1 MECSKCHK
9 TKDISNYSI
18 KNVKDNIYYQY
29 CNDCRNY
36 VLPVKKK
43 YKEKSKEDYEMRKH
57 LNTINCDCGV
67 SYVSFRDYHIYR
79 HINSSRHKKLLGK

>member
-1 MECSKCHK
+1 MECSKCNK

-36 VLPVKKK
+36 VLSVQKNTKKNQK
-43 YKEKSKEDYEMRKH
+43 KIMRCV
-57 LNTINCDCGV
+57 NI
-67 SYVSFRDYHIYR
+67 
-79 HINSSRHKKLLGK
+79 

>member
-36 VLPVKKK
+36 VLSVQKK
-43 YKEKSKEDYEMRKH
+43 YKEAKAAQ
-57 LNTINCDCGV
+57 INPPRSEGV
-67 SYVSFRDYHIYR
+67 KFFF
-79 HINSSRHKKLLGK
+79 